1 MKKLTFLLLGLIAF
15 AFTSC
20 SDDDPSINVYPGEKI
35 ITVPVFEALPAPAQY
50 VSQEGV
56 NEDVKAGTFKWT
68 AAALEYEGPVSYYI
82 QIAPAGSDFSSAVDV
97 FSASVSTTSKDFTF
111 GDLNLAVNRLSL
123 ALVSNG
129 KAKVKFGTLAEFDV
143 RVKAI
148 AEKSQVIGYSLTQLV
163 KINAYEKIIFNTPEL
178 FLVGAPQAYYGK
190 SAWDEKNGLSMKYVG
205 DPKTNTKV
213 FEAYVKVNVGEGF
226 KFTGDGK
233 TWANGNY
240 GTDGDIAAVSGGQEF
255 TLINDGDNDKP
266 SKDLKIAEADGA
278 GLYYVR
284 VDMDVMKVKVVKMK
298 WGVIGAA
305 TAGGWNDETAMGY
318 DFASNTWAYAGTDIT
333 AGEMKFRSSNTGIFI
348 NGKDGGWTYNVG
360 DALFVGDGGTGANF
374 KITAGA
380 KPKLVVNFDG
390 TAVVTGL

>member
-1 MKKLTFLLLGLIAF
+1 MKKLTFLLLGLLAF
-15 AFTSC
+15 SITSC
-20 SDDDPSINVYPGEKI
+20 SDDDPDIIVNENEKI
-35 ITVPVFEALPAPAQY
+35 TTLPVLEALPAPAEF
-50 VSQEGV
+50 VSQEDV
-56 NEDVKAGTFKWT
+56 NEDVAAGTFKWS
-68 AAALEYEGPVSYYI
+68 AAKLEYNGPVSYYI

-97 FSASVSTTSKDFTF
+97 FSASVSVTTKAFTF

-148 AEKSQVIGYSLTQLV
+148 AEKSEVVGYSTTQLM

-190 SAWDEKNGLSMKYVG
+190 NGWDEKNGISLKYIG
-205 DPKTNTKV
+205 KEGTKL
-213 FEAYVKVNVGEGF
+213 FEAFVKVNVGDGF

-240 GTDGDIAAVSGGQEF
+240 GTDGEVAAISGGQEF
-255 TLINDGDNDKP
+255 TLIDGGA

-284 VDMDVMKVKVVKMK
+284 VDMDAMKVKVIKMN

-305 TAGGWNDETAMGY
+305 TAGGWNDESAMGY
-318 DFASNTWAYAGTDIT
+318 DFASNTYSYAGTDIT
-333 AGEMKFRSSNTGIFI
+333 AGEMKFRSKNTGNFI
-348 NGKDGGWTYNVG
+348 NGVDGVGGEWTFNVG
-360 DALFVGDGGTGANF
+360 DLLFVGDGGTGKNF
-374 KITAGA
+374 NVTAGA
-380 KPKLVVNFDG
+380 KPKLTVNIDG
-390 TAVVTGL
+390 TAVVSGL

>member
-20 SDDDPSINVYPGEKI
+20 SDDDPTINVYPGEKI
-35 ITVPVFEALPAPAQY
+35 ITVPVLEALPAPAEF
-50 VSQEGV
+50 VSEEGV
-56 NEDVKAGTFKWT
+56 NEDLAAGTFKWT

-97 FSASVSTTSKDFTF
+97 FSTSVSTTSNPFTF

-143 RVKAI
+143 RIKAI
-148 AEKSQVIGYSLTQLV
+148 AEKSQVIGYSLTQLM

-178 FLVGAPQAYYGK
+178 FLVGAPQAYYGQ
-190 SAWDEKNGLSMKYVG
+190 SGWDEKNGISMKYVG

-213 FEAYVKVNVGEGF
+213 FEAYVKVAVGEGF

-233 TWANGNY
+233 TWDNGNY
-240 GTDGDIAAVSGGQEF
+240 GTDGAVAAVAGGQEF
-255 TLINDGDNDKP
+255 TLVNSGA
-266 SKDLKIAEADGA
+266 SSDLKIAEADGA

-284 VDMDVMKVKVVKMK
+284 VDMDAMKVKVIKMK

-305 TAGGWNDETAMGY
+305 TNGGWDSESAMGY
-318 DFASNTWAYAGTDIT
+318 DFATNTYAYAGTDIT
-333 AGEMKFRSSNTGIFI
+333 AGEMKFRSSNTGIYI
-348 NGKDGGWTYNVG
+348 NGKDGSWTYNVG

-374 KITAGA
+374 NVTAGA

-390 TAVVTGL
+390 TAVVSGL

>member
-35 ITVPVFEALPAPAQY
+35 ITVPVLEALPAPAEF
-50 VSQEGV
+50 VSEEGV

-68 AAALEYEGPVSYYI
+68 AAALEYQGPVSYYI

-97 FSASVSTTSKDFTF
+97 FSASVSTTTKDFTF

-148 AEKSQVIGYSLTQLV
+148 AEKSQVIGYSVTQLM

-178 FLVGAPQAYYGK
+178 FLVGAPQAYYGQ
-190 SAWDEKNGLSMKYVG
+190 SGWDEKNGLSMKYVG

-233 TWANGNY
+233 TWDNGNY
-240 GTDGDIAAVSGGQEF
+240 GTDGAVAAISGGQEF
-255 TLINDGDNDKP
+255 TLTNSGG
-266 SKDLKIAEADGA
+266 SSDLKIAEADGA

-284 VDMDVMKVKVVKMK
+284 VDMDAMKVKVIKMK

-333 AGEMKFRSSNTGIFI
+333 AGEMKFRSKNTGVFI
-348 NGKDGGWTYNVG
+348 NGKDGAGGEWTYNVG

-374 KITAGA
+374 NITAGA

>member
-35 ITVPVFEALPAPAQY
+35 VTVPVLEALPAPAQY

-56 NEDVKAGTFKWT
+56 NEDVKAGTFKWS
-68 AAALEYEGPVSYYI
+68 AAALEYQGPVSYYI

-97 FSASVSTTSKDFTF
+97 FSASVSTTTKDFTF

-123 ALVSNG
+123 ELVSNG

-148 AEKSQVIGYSLTQLV
+148 AEKSQVIGYSLTQLM

-213 FEAYVKVNVGEGF
+213 FEAYVKVAVGDGF

-233 TWANGNY
+233 TWDNGNY
-240 GTDGDIAAVSGGQEF
+240 GTDGTVPAVSGGQEF
-255 TLINDGDNDKP
+255 TLINKGT
-266 SKDLKIAEADGA
+266 SSDLKVAEVDGA

-284 VDMDVMKVKVVKMK
+284 VDMDAMKVKVVKMQ

-305 TAGGWNDETAMGY
+305 TNGGWDSETAMGY
-318 DFASNTWAYAGTDIT
+318 DFATNTWAYAGTDIT
-333 AGEMKFRSSNTGIFI
+333 AGEMKFRSKNTGNFI
-348 NGKDGGWTYNVG
+348 NGVNGQGGEWTFNVG
-360 DALFVGDGGTGANF
+360 DLLFVGDGGTGKNF
-374 KITAGA
+374 VVTAGA
-380 KPKLVVNFDG
+380 KPKLTVNFDG
-390 TAVVTGL
+390 KAVVSGL